1 MAKEH
6 SVAALLDDVRALAQQ
21 QERVAIGDVVEA
33 LGARSFAPF
42 LVLVPLI
49 DISPIGGIPGLPT
62 AMAATVILVAAQ
74 ILFARTHLWLPG
86 FIKRRS
92 LSAPKLC
99 RAADKARS
107 VAERL
112 DRWFHGRFSRF
123 TSGVWVKTAAGAVI
137 LLACAVPPLELL
149 PFATTAP
156 MLAILLFGVAL
167 LVRDGLLMILGCLA
181 TLGVLVLGVSLTIS
195 GGA

>member
-1 MAKEH
+1 MREQH
-6 SVAALLDDVRALAQQ
+6 SVVELVEEVRGLAERS
-21 QERVAIGDVVEA
+21 ERVAIGDVVEA

-62 AMAATVILVAAQ
+62 AMAAVVILVALQ
-74 ILFARTHLWLPG
+74 LLFGRRHLWLPG
-86 FIKRRS
+86 FVERRS

-99 RAADKARS
+99 KAADKLHA

-112 DRWFHGRFSRF
+112 DRWFHGRLPRF
-123 TSGVWVKTAAGAVI
+123 TRGAWIKAAAGAVT
-137 LLACAVPPLELL
+137 LMACAVPPLELL

-156 MLAILLFGVAL
+156 MAAILLFGIAL
-167 LVRDGLLMILGCLA
+167 LVRDGLLMLIACA
-181 TLGVLVLGVSLTIS
+181 VALGVIALGIALAIS
-195 GGA
+195 GTG

>member
-1 MAKEH
+1 MGKEH
-6 SVAALLDDVRALAQQ
+6 SVGALLGEVRGLAER

-33 LGARSFAPF
+33 LGTRGFAPF

-62 AMAATVILVAAQ
+62 ALAATVILIAAQ
-74 ILFARTHLWLPG
+74 ILFGRTHLWLPG
-86 FIKRRS
+86 FVERRS

-99 RAADKARS
+99 RAAGKARP

-112 DRWFHGRFSRF
+112 DRWFHGRLSRF
-123 TSGVWVKTAAGAVI
+123 TRGAWVKAASGAVI

-156 MLAILLFGVAL
+156 MLAILLFGIAL
-167 LVRDGLLMILGCLA
+167 LVRDGLLMILACLA
-181 TLGVLVLGVSLTIS
+181 TAGVLVLGVSLMLS
-195 GGA
+195 AGG

>member
-1 MAKEH
+1 MGKEH
-6 SVAALLDDVRALAQQ
+6 SVGALLDEVRGLAEQQ
-21 QERVAIGDVVEA
+21 DRVAIGDVVGA
-33 LGARSFAPF
+33 LGSRSFAPF

-74 ILFARTHLWLPG
+74 ILFGRTHLWLPSAVE
-86 FIKRRS
+86 RRS
-92 LSAPKLC
+92 VSAPKLC
-99 RAADKARS
+99 RAADKARP

-112 DRWFHGRFSRF
+112 DRWFHGRLPRF
-123 TSGVWVKTAAGAVI
+123 TQGPWVKAAAGAVI

-156 MLAILLFGVAL
+156 MLAILLFGIAL
-167 LVRDGLLMILGCLA
+167 LVRDGLLMIVACLA
-181 TLGVLVLGVSLTIS
+181 TVGVFALGVSLMLS
-195 GGA
+195 GAG

>member
-1 MAKEH
+1 M
-6 SVAALLDDVRALAQQ
+6 AALLDEMRALAEQ

-74 ILFARTHLWLPG
+74 ILFGRTHLWLPG
-86 FIKRRS
+86 FAERRS
-92 LSAPKLC
+92 VSAPKLC
-99 RAADKARS
+99 NATNKARPM
-107 VAERL
+107 AERL
-112 DRWFHGRFSRF
+112 DRWFHGRLPRL
-123 TSGVWVKTAAGAVI
+123 TRGAWVKGAAAAVI
-137 LLACAVPPLELL
+137 LLACAAPPLELL

-156 MLAILLFGVAL
+156 MLAILFFGIAL
-167 LVRDGLLMILGCLA
+167 LIRDGLLMILACLA
-181 TLGVLVLGVSLTIS
+181 TAGVVVLGISLSVS